1 MNDFIIHIG
10 VLRKKNINSEL
21 IFISKSDKHIEFVE
35 KFRIYFS
42 CTAAGLK
49 ITQPSGEKDG

>member
-10 VLRKKNINSEL
+10 DLNKKCINSEL
-21 IFISKSDKHIEFVE
+21 IFILKSDKRVEFVE
-35 KFRIYFS
+35 KFRIYSS
-42 CTAAGLK
+42 CTAAGSN